1 MPITTDLDAW
11 LQDVASG
18 FKPSTLATY
27 RKASKWIRVAL
38 GDLDWDRLKESQ
50 LRRAIDQASR
60 RADGSKLAGDTIRLR
75 IVAWD
80 QFQKWAIDTGRIENP
95 INSKPLRKPSGNLR
109 QRLPTPREIDK
120 IVRNARPAFRSIFRA
135 LLLTG
140 ARPDELCRATIADY
154 DPVRQMIHLEEH
166 KTRHKTKRPRIIP
179 ISSACRVILRQAMGD
194 RREGALFLSPHGKP
208 WTSVR
213 LSEAFRRLR
222 KSLDLSPEIVLYS
235 TRHTAA
241 TQIVRKKGIGQAA
254 AVLGHSGLQTIQRYV
269 HPDERDLREWADAA
283 G

>member
-1 MPITTDLDAW
+1 MTISADLDAW
-11 LQDVASG
+11 LQDVAAG

-27 RKASKWIRVAL
+27 RKASKWIRATF
-38 GDLDWDRLKESQ
+38 GDQDWGQLKEPQ
-50 LRRAIDQASR
+50 LRRALDQASR
-60 RADGSKLAGDTIRLR
+60 RANGSKLAGDTIRLR

-80 QFQKWAIDTGRIENP
+80 QFQKWAIDTGRIEQP
-95 INSKPLRKPSGNLR
+95 IHAKPLRKPSGNLR
-109 QRLPTPREIDK
+109 QRLPTPREIEK
-120 IVRNARPAFRSIFRA
+120 LIRNSRPAFRSIFRA

-140 ARPDELCRATIADY
+140 ARPDELCRAKIADY
-154 DPVRQMIHLEEH
+154 DPVRQMIRLEEH
-166 KTRHKTKRPRIIP
+166 KTRHKTKRPRLIP
-179 ISSACRVILRQAMGD
+179 ISSACRVVLRQAMGD
-194 RREGALFLSPHGKP
+194 RREGPLFLSPHGKP

-222 KSLDLSPEIVLYS
+222 KSLDLSSEIVLYS

-241 TQIVRKKGIGQAA
+241 TQIVRKRGIGQAA

-269 HPDERDLREWADAA
+269 HPDERDLREWADAT